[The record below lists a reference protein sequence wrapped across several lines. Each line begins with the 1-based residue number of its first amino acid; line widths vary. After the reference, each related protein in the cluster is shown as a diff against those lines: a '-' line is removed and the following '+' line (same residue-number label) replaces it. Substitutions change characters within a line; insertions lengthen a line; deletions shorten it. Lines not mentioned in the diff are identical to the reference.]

1 MVVYGFI
8 NQFVVSN
15 GACSHLYW
23 HATCFLMKEQAVT
36 SSQKSGEYAVMSA
49 KLLHLTRDA
58 DLYSI
63 TDVSAIAERY
73 PLYDSIDLLAREMG
87 KEIILKTA
95 VDLVKMV

>member
-1 MVVYGFI
+1 
-8 NQFVVSN
+8 
-15 GACSHLYW
+15 
-23 HATCFLMKEQAVT
+23 
-36 SSQKSGEYAVMSA
+36 MSA